1 MAVNPLEMMKM
12 GERLR
17 LFSQQHP
24 RFGAFLKDVS
34 EHAIAPGT
42 IVEMKVTGP
51 DGRKG
56 GSASSGTK
64 TGDPN
69 GTNLMLAVIGLGAG
83 LSGLAMAVRSRRK
96 RGRA

>member
-51 DGRKG
+51 DGREYI
-56 GSASSGTK
+56 
-64 TGDPN
+64 
-69 GTNLMLAVIGLGAG
+69 TNLRLTEDDMETLEMLKKA
-83 LSGLAMAVRSRRK
+83 RH
-96 RGRA
+96 